1 MSIFSKENRER
12 LADLLEAEFDE
23 RAAWLSGQYLG
34 YIEGGM
40 SERRALKR
48 TRRDFFELV
57 IDELDTAVTWDRVK
71 RKEVRNILEAIDGF
85 VFEALFS
92 GLLNLA
98 SARIT
103 GTGTGF
109 SDLLAL
115 ADGAVDAAQEA
126 AEASKPRRPGPTL
139 RERAAPANIPTWA
152 SLNTPEFEPDEVEPE
167 PDPEPVIEAS
177 ATTVKGRLQD
187 LLRRDRAVLRDEP
200 DDDTDEE
207 PDPNDD
213 PADLPAAPISSRL
226 TGMGGSFL
234 AKLSGRGQK

>member
-12 LADLLEAEFDE
+12 LTDLLEAEFDE
-23 RAAWLSGQYLG
+23 RSAWLSGQYLG

-71 RKEVRNILEAIDGF
+71 RREVRNILEAIDGF

-115 ADGAVDAAQEA
+115 ADGAIGAAQEA

-139 RERAAPANIPTWA
+139 RERIPPASIPSWAAVDSA
-152 SLNTPEFEPDEVEPE
+152 EFEPDEPDE
-167 PDPEPVIEAS
+167 PDPAPVIEAS

-200 DDDTDEE
+200 EDDTDEE

-213 PADLPAAPISSRL
+213 PAGLPAAPTSSRL

-234 AKLSGRGQK
+234 EKLSGRGQK

>member
-12 LADLLEAEFDE
+12 LTDLLEAEFDE
-23 RAAWLSGQYLG
+23 RSAWLSGQYLG

-71 RKEVRNILEAIDGF
+71 RREVRNILEAIDGF

-115 ADGAVDAAQEA
+115 ADGAIDAAQEA

-139 RERAAPANIPTWA
+139 RERIPPASIPSWAAVDSA
-152 SLNTPEFEPDEVEPE
+152 EFEPDEPDE
-167 PDPEPVIEAS
+167 PDPAPVIEAS

-200 DDDTDEE
+200 EDDTDEE

-213 PADLPAAPISSRL
+213 PAGLPAAPTSSRL

-234 AKLSGRGQK
+234 EKLSGRGQK